1 MAAFQRER
9 DRHVS
14 QRSKYIIIVGCGRLG
29 GSLANQLSRDGHQ
42 IVVIDR
48 REGAFDKLSSD
59 FSGFRILGDASEID
73 VLRQAHI
80 ERATHLFAVTTQ
92 DNLNLMV
99 AQIALTLFHVP
110 TVVARVFDP
119 LREQIYSEFGIE
131 TVSPVKLSAEAF
143 LKAVNHKEA

>member
-1 MAAFQRER
+1 MA
-9 DRHVS
+9 
-14 QRSKYIIIVGCGRLG
+14 QRSQYIIIVGCGRLG
-29 GSLANQLSRDGHQ
+29 GALANQLSRDGHQ

-99 AQIALTLFHVP
+99 AQIALTLFNVP
-110 TVVARVFDP
+110 KVVARVFDP

-143 LKAVNHKEA
+143 LKAVNHLNHKEK